1 MNYPLNKWLFKIKF
15 VMKKNRMLY
24 FGKSPQIPLRVA
36 VFVPSQAVGVCNE
49 GRQWMEGE
57 LPWLQAVKGKELRWG
72 ASQMGDENSPDWE
85 QESPWEGMEKVA
97 RKLFCSF

>member
-1 MNYPLNKWLFKIKF
+1 
-15 VMKKNRMLY
+15 MLY

-57 LPWLQAVKGKELRWG
+57 LPWLQAVKGKELR
-72 ASQMGDENSPDWE
+72 
-85 QESPWEGMEKVA
+85 
-97 RKLFCSF
+97 